1 MNYSNR
7 LASTASLLY
16 LLAAQRYDA
25 KQDPVAL
32 EVMLHESNVENRRNL
47 ITSRCLDVASCRL
60 LLQAQYLNY
69 GKI

>member
-47 ITSRCLDVASCRL
+47 ITSRCLDVAS
-60 LLQAQYLNY
+60 
-69 GKI
+69 